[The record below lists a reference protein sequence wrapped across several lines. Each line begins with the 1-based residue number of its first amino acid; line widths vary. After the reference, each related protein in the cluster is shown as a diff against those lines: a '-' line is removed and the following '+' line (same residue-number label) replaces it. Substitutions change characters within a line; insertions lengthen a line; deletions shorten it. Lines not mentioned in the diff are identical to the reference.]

1 MLTLCISAFE
11 VMISLMIALG
21 MIRIMASW
29 NLMTRTPQSVEL
41 LSLEEIAAIKQQLIE
56 TTKLLEDAEK
66 LASEK
71 ELEGL
76 MVLYKTGLLRVEAS
90 LRRLHSSLYQSISK
104 TRLGQEVSI
113 SDKAK
118 RLASKGRHKTT
129 SKDSKK
135 RSSKA

>member
-1 MLTLCISAFE
+1 
-11 VMISLMIALG
+11 
-21 MIRIMASW
+21 
-29 NLMTRTPQSVEL
+29 MTRTPQTVEL
-41 LSLEEIAAIKQQLIE
+41 LSVEEIQAIKQQLIE

-66 LASEK
+66 LTDEK

-90 LRRLHSSLYQSISK
+90 LRRLHSSIYQSISK

-118 RLASKGRHKTT
+118 RRIATT
-129 SKDSKK
+129 KSGKVTTKAK
-135 RSSKA
+135 RKQ